1 MIVIINLNHCIG
13 EIMIIS
19 KPFLKWAGNK
29 NKLVPI
35 INPLLGDGDR
45 LVEPFTGSGAVFMA
59 TDFPKYL
66 LCDVNADLIGLF
78 NNLKYNPSAVITEI
92 TQLFDGTNNNETKYY
107 ELRTEFNSLQP
118 TDIRKSALFV
128 YLNRHAFNGLC
139 RYNSKGGFNVPF
151 GKYKT
156 VYFPID
162 ELQAFAQKCVLAEF
176 HVMDFNDCLDLAV
189 SSDVVYCDP
198 PYVPLTPTA
207 NFTSYTA
214 DGFGMDKQQQLADA
228 ANRLTS
234 QNIRVIV
241 SNHDTAVSRAL
252 YANASITAIDVRR
265 SISSKGATRGM
276 AKELIAVF

>member
-13 EIMIIS
+13 EIMNIS

-35 INPLLGDGDR
+35 INPLLGNGDR

-234 QNIRVIV
+234 KNIRVIV